1 MIKIFI
7 SYRRADSRKD
17 AGRIYDRLIQAFGK
31 DNIFK
36 DVDDI
41 KFGDFRGILREA
53 VAKCDV
59 ELVIIGKQ
67 WLNIKDADGNRR
79 LDNAGDFVRIEVE
92 SGLQRDKC
100 LVVPV
105 VVDNATMPSSSDLP
119 DSLKQL
125 SFQNRYVV
133 RDDPDFHNDVGKLI
147 RDLKEHYNVADEKSS
162 AKGRS
167 KENKFDVYDVIRA
180 YYVARKERDW
190 ETSREILADIREHE
204 IPDGLFDVDAQEQY
218 IWREIE
224 KEEAEKRYQVVRL
237 AYQYE
242 TTEQTWKVL
251 QALWQDFPD
260 YDPDGIG
267 DEVRP
272 EQLEAKT
279 HAWIDSFEYQ
289 DDEYYEDDEDYID
302 YDDLDSNS
310 STDLE
315 TSAKKIRNIIGEP
328 FEWCEVPAGEF
339 LFGTM

>member
-105 VVDNATMPSSSDLP
+105 LVDNAPMPPADDLPSDLR
-119 DSLKQL
+119 QL
-125 SFQNRYVV
+125 AFQNAYTV
-133 RDDPDFHNDVGKLI
+133 RDDPDFHSDVGKLI
-147 RDLKEHYNVADEKSS
+147 RDLKEHYNVIDEKSPTERKVQ
-162 AKGRS
+162 APTFNVRIAIADFYTA
-167 KENKFDVYDVIRA
+167 FDNNELDRA
-180 YYVARKERDW
+180 
-190 ETSREILADIREHE
+190 REILSDIRASDNV
-204 IPDGLFDVDAQEQY
+204 PRLFDVDAHEKEIWEAKERAERDEQY
-218 IWREIE
+218 DLLRMMAKRGSKKRTW
-224 KEEAEKRYQVVRL
+224 EA
-237 AYQYE
+237 
-242 TTEQTWKVL
+242 L
-251 QALWQDFPD
+251 QIFWQDFPD

-267 DEVRP
+267 DSLQPV
-272 EQLEAKT
+272 
-279 HAWIDSFEYQ
+279 
-289 DDEYYEDDEDYID
+289 
-302 YDDLDSNS
+302 SNYRVV
-310 STDLE
+310 D
-315 TSAKKIRNIIGEP
+315 
-328 FEWCEVPAGEF
+328 
-339 LFGTM
+339 